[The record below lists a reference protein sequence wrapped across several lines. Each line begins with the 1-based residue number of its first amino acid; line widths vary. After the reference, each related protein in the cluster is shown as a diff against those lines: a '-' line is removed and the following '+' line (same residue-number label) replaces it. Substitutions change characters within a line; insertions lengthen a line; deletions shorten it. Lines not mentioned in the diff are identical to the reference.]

1 MSDNITHINRYWDD
15 FIGVH
20 WTPEEFKEW
29 NEERNAELP
38 PMDQRSLLCEVSN
51 IVDGTLNGRDIWW
64 TDIDH
69 VHMVMKKYEGIDRD
83 TIIAGIMEELA

>member
-1 MSDNITHINRYWDD
+1 MTHINGYWDD
-15 FIGVH
+15 FIGVQ

-29 NEERNAELP
+29 NAERNAELP

-64 TDIDH
+64 TDMDY
-69 VHMVMKKYEGIDRD
+69 VHSLMKAYEGVDRN
-83 TIIAGIMEELA
+83 TIIDGIMEELA